1 MQASEI
7 GAKLTTAG
15 VNVKR
20 VRRKE
25 GGERVG
31 AFYNPASKLTML
43 RRSVVTNVEETMEEK
58 LMYPLDDE
66 ERQEEM
72 QERSD
77 MMEDKE
83 ILDEY
88 DSDDQASEGDHEIDS
103 RKRSYRV
110 VARRDAEKKAKQ

>member
-1 MQASEI
+1 
-7 GAKLTTAG
+7 
-15 VNVKR
+15 
-20 VRRKE
+20 
-25 GGERVG
+25 
-31 AFYNPASKLTML
+31 
-43 RRSVVTNVEETMEEK
+43 
-58 LMYPLDDE
+58 MYPLDDE

-110 VARRDAEKKAKQ
+110 VARKDAEKKAKPKFDNLDQQMVEKDEQGNNVALWTIDAIVTPTTGPMKLYYRYYDALRPRPEEPM